1 MSKIGKTADE
11 LLAERV
17 ARAER
22 VFTSDQFR
30 RWENQARAD
39 AEANIYRPPP
49 PDDLLLA
56 QDVYL
61 QAYNR
66 RQYKI
71 AKAKREANG

>member
-1 MSKIGKTADE
+1 MKIGKTADE
-11 LLAERV
+11 LLAEKVER
-17 ARAER
+17 ARA
-22 VFTSDQFR
+22 VFTSPQIHA
-30 RWENQARAD
+30 WEVLARMD
-39 AEANIYRPPP
+39 AEANKYAPPS

-71 AKAKREANG
+71 AKAKRDAT